1 MSQITNDGLTRS
13 GTGCFIAVY
22 PYGNSWCQMVN
33 TFHDGPTDLLFLF
46 HLFSLCAAVVSAGP
60 TELCC
65 ATLRELRVVLVLG
78 RSVKKIRQD
87 RVWRRTITRKTLK
100 KLSLPIFECQ
110 HTVTLKTWNG
120 NAVKL
125 ANSNNRLF
133 MKTDRIGLH
142 LNVYE
147 ERQPTTN
154 IVFLLTTNIPNML
167 TPIGSPLRRFKNTI
181 ICTYN
186 ISKHKY

>member
-22 PYGNSWCQMVN
+22 PYGNSGCQMVN

-60 TELCC
+60 TELWC

-87 RVWRRTITRKTLK
+87 RVWRRTRTRRTLK

-133 MKTDRIGLH
+133 MKTDCTHRPALECIRRTSTYHQYRVLVDDKYTKYADTDWLSVKTIQKHDSLH
-142 LNVYE
+142 V
-147 ERQPTTN
+147 
-154 IVFLLTTNIPNML
+154 
-167 TPIGSPLRRFKNTI
+167 
-181 ICTYN
+181 
-186 ISKHKY
+186 